1 MSENHP
7 FYNCNFILSQCN
19 SMPLCIG
26 IDGMGGS
33 GKSTFSEQLAQAF
46 QKQHIPVSI
55 FHLDDF
61 IHPRSVRYDTRF
73 SEWENYYYRQWR
85 YDDFIKTVLLPFRN
99 GIETP
104 QSISLYDKETDTYY
118 TQTVVLPVHG
128 VLIAEGVFLQRAP
141 LKNQFDKIIYLSV
154 PESVRLNR
162 VLQRDTY
169 IGTAQQIIEKYEN
182 RYFPAERHYLAKH
195 HPEQTADFL
204 IQD

>member
-1 MSENHP
+1 
-7 FYNCNFILSQCN
+7 
-19 SMPLCIG
+19 
-26 IDGMGGS
+26 MGGS

-46 QKQHIPVSI
+46 QNQHIPVSV

-104 QSISLYDKETDTYY
+104 QSIPLYNKETDTYY

-154 PESVRLNR
+154 PESVQLNR

>member
-1 MSENHP
+1 
-7 FYNCNFILSQCN
+7 
-19 SMPLCIG
+19 MPLCIG

-46 QKQHIPVSI
+46 QKQHIPVSV

-73 SEWENYYYRQWR
+73 SKWENYYYRQWR

-104 QSISLYDKETDTYY
+104 QSIPLYDKETDTYY

>member
-1 MSENHP
+1 MEWAVLEKAP
-7 FYNCNFILSQCN
+7 FRN
-19 SMPLCIG
+19 SLH
-26 IDGMGGS
+26 
-33 GKSTFSEQLAQAF
+33 K
-46 QKQHIPVSI
+46 HIPVSV

-61 IHPRSVRYDTRF
+61 IHPRSVRYDARF
-73 SEWENYYYRQWR
+73 SEWENYYDRQWR

-104 QSISLYDKETDTYY
+104 QSIPLYNKETDTNY
-118 TQTVVLPVHG
+118 TQTIVLPVHG

-154 PESVRLNR
+154 PECVRLNR

-204 IQD
+204 I